1 MECPICLDR
10 FTRPRALPCQHTLC
24 YECLNQLIQGDRRV
38 TCPEC
43 RAMHDVPSGGFPP
56 NVAIQRLLDADQPPN
71 VPQSNPSVRVS
82 TVPTTRPI
90 SSRIITIDQDV
101 VLQHIAAER
110 QFYQDIS
117 PTPEMP
123 GNLQSNRPEY
133 VPSEGGCSIQ
143 CVKNNIERIRFSIR
157 RLLEKFFRDHY
168 QENTT
173 RVITSVVF
181 LVVTFSRFIAS
192 SVKLASSCDKE
203 QDVAVYL
210 FVKSILG
217 FLFWIAILVL
227 GYKGEITNAIKNPCF
242 EIYSILNALFSFIW
256 LIVGSAWCFGN
267 YTEIKEYCPLL
278 EYNWNYHFI
287 NFALFLTAV
296 DWIILACFLFYALYT
311 LCDDPQTEIS

>member
-1 MECPICLDR
+1 
-10 FTRPRALPCQHTLC
+10 
-24 YECLNQLIQGDRRV
+24 
-38 TCPEC
+38 
-43 RAMHDVPSGGFPP
+43 
-56 NVAIQRLLDADQPPN
+56 ADQPPN

-123 GNLQSNRPEY
+123 
-133 VPSEGGCSIQ
+133 
-143 CVKNNIERIRFSIR
+143 ERIRFSIR

>member
-24 YECLNQLIQGDRRV
+24 YECLNQLIQGDR
-38 TCPEC
+38 
-43 RAMHDVPSGGFPP
+43 
-56 NVAIQRLLDADQPPN
+56 RLLDADQPPN

-123 GNLQSNRPEY
+123 
-133 VPSEGGCSIQ
+133 
-143 CVKNNIERIRFSIR
+143 ERIRFSIR

-217 FLFWIAILVL
+217 FLFWIAILKL
-227 GYKGEITNAIKNPCF
+227 KAKPTDAELLDLY
-242 EIYSILNALFSFIW
+242 ALFKQASVGDVNTERPGMLDFKGKAKWDAWSAKKGNTLFNAKIQ
-256 LIVGSAWCFGN
+256 IVWC
-267 YTEIKEYCPLL
+267 
-278 EYNWNYHFI
+278 I
-287 NFALFLTAV
+287 N
-296 DWIILACFLFYALYT
+296 
-311 LCDDPQTEIS
+311 